1 MNNVDYEGRKQRR
14 NRLIRALG
22 AGLLAFYLTK
32 GTALYAFQRNFLY
45 VPYHDAVVAPP
56 DVTPPVKIV
65 TVTTNDGLQLQTWFS
80 PSEKPDGTVVVFFHG
95 NGGSLPMS
103 AQILPYFQKRG
114 YGIYLCEYRGYSG
127 NPGSPT
133 EEGLYEDGRACMRWL
148 QGEGYSPD
156 QIAIYGESIGTG
168 VAVQMA
174 VEMPPKTVILTSPF
188 TSMVEMAR
196 RNYSFYP
203 VSIMLKDRYDSLS
216 KIGKIKSPLL
226 ILHGDADGM
235 VPMDIGKTL
244 FEAANEPKAFQ
255 PIHGAGHN
263 DLYSFKASNII
274 AQWLDKELSAPK
286 IIK

>member
-1 MNNVDYEGRKQRR
+1 MIVAAI
-14 NRLIRALG
+14 LV
-22 AGLLAFYLTK
+22 FYLTK

-56 DVTPPVKIV
+56 TVTPPVKVV

-80 PSEKPDGTVVVFFHG
+80 PPAKPDGTVVVFFHG

-133 EEGLYEDGRACMRWL
+133 EEGLYEDGRACMKWL
-148 QGEGYSPD
+148 QGEGYSPG

-174 VEMPPKTVILTSPF
+174 AEMPPKTLILTSPF
-188 TSMVEMAR
+188 TSMVDMAR
-196 RNYSFYP
+196 RNYYFYP
-203 VSIMLKDRYDSLS
+203 VGLMLKDKYDSLS

-235 VPMDIGKTL
+235 VPMDMGKGL
-244 FEAANEPKAFQ
+244 FDAANEPKEFHSV
-255 PIHGAGHN
+255 HGAGHN
-263 DLYSFKASNII
+263 DLYSFGASKII
-274 AQWLDKELSAPK
+274 AAWLDKELPSERQK
-286 IIK
+286 